1 LAQGLLV
8 QLAPF
13 MLTDKAVRYRILK
26 S

>member
-1 LAQGLLV
+1 LAQELLA

-13 MLTDKAVRYRILK
+13 MLTDKAVCYRILK